1 MNDSVKQ
8 INEANFNIGLATA
21 VITSSLFAIAQ
32 SRSRSR
38 NSTITIADNKTFPI
52 PEKIKIAITTVESFK
67 GLPAN
72 WNGYGANPPSENS
85 IRNSIEFL
93 LRLSKKQRSPS
104 LIIPTPDEG
113 IVVELQEEN
122 VRLEFLFLPDNSAEV
137 SGYVNND
144 MRFDHPLTETTE
156 YCSLKWLVCPDG
168 NCDNWE

>member
-1 MNDSVKQ
+1 MERILHPKTLL
-8 INEANFNIGLATA
+8 E
-21 VITSSLFAIAQ
+21 IAL
-32 SRSRSR
+32 SFCCVCLRSR
-38 NSTITIADNKTFPI
+38 D
-52 PEKIKIAITTVESFK
+52 
-67 GLPAN
+67 
-72 WNGYGANPPSENS
+72 
-85 IRNSIEFL
+85 
-93 LRLSKKQRSPS
+93 
-104 LIIPTPDEG
+104 TPDEG